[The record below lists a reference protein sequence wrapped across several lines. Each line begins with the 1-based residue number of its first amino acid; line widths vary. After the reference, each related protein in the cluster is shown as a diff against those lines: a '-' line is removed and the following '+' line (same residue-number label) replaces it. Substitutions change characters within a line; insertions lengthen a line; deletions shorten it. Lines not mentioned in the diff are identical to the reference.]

1 MKQEPTMSQTN
12 YYVRLGMQ
20 LMGPFS
26 LDQLRALKDR
36 GRLQPFHSI
45 STDGRTW
52 QPASTLTELFPPE
65 PQAQVAAHG
74 AGQAPSP
81 LPSVSPP
88 SESWYYMDS
97 QGNQVGPV
105 SQAKLLELV
114 AAGEV
119 LPTTYVWTVGLTEW
133 KPLKEV
139 LPGLGNLIGKQARQ
153 PLGANFKPLA
163 WVLAAVMGL
172 VIVIAGVYFFA
183 TSDDGMRD
191 IARVAEKPGNDPGAQ
206 KPNGQ
211 PGGEKS
217 GTDPSAQKPNGQPG
231 GEKSGTDPSA
241 QKPNGQPGGGKSG
254 THTDGEKPGRPQ
266 RFYYIDEAGN
276 KSEPVTE
283 LELRKLRD
291 RGDLADNSPVFPENG
306 DRSHLLA
313 EVLKPEKFD
322 PEKLFAQVF
331 RGAPMLFSFGPKRV
345 GHGSGFVVNTYQ
357 KRKGIRWF
365 IVTNRHVVEGL
376 QEALGEPMAI
386 PPYQPKWSVIF
397 FERIDGTTRGYPP
410 KDGLE
415 VCAIH
420 PKADLAIIE
429 CTRIKNWLKDRQVH
443 AFRLAPR
450 DLELKPGT
458 EVVVIG
464 HPGNPGAGG
473 APEPMTYTRGHIA
486 GPERVIEGCRFHQL
500 QVPLAPGNSGGPVL
514 DMTGQVVG
522 IVTLGAALRNQGQ
535 FNYALHVKYL
545 HELLDSIP

>member
-1 MKQEPTMSQTN
+1 
-12 YYVRLGMQ
+12 MQ

-105 SQAKLLELV
+105 SQTKLLELV

-119 LPTTYVWTVGLTEW
+119 LPTTYVWTAGLTEW

-191 IARVAEKPGNDPGAQ
+191 IARDAEKPGNDPGAQ

-211 PGGEKS
+211 PGG
-217 GTDPSAQKPNGQPG
+217 G
-231 GEKSGTDPSA
+231 KSGTDPSA

-331 RGAPMLFSFGPKRV
+331 RGVPMLFSFGPKRV

-473 APEPMTYTRGHIA
+473 VPEPMTYTRGHIA